1 MQALGLVWGNIDQVN
16 ADLKEL
22 RTPIA
27 APTQHGARLLFDHW
41 RSKMDGPGFVVG
53 RDVPSRALAG
63 VLRNLALYEPIAGHQ
78 DFRLR
83 LAGTAFMRR
92 FGRDVT
98 GLKLSEIYDE
108 DSFESHRAGLANV
121 ARSKVPELADVKLER
136 GDRTFLRYEALR
148 LPVFSPDRNETWVLC
163 AVFYFDWA

>member
-1 MQALGLVWGNIDQVN
+1 MQALGLIWGNIDPVN
-16 ADLKEL
+16 AELREL
-22 RTPIA
+22 RTPIET
-27 APTQHGARLLFDHW
+27 PTQHGSRLLLDHW
-41 RSKMDGPGFVVG
+41 QSRRADPGFVVG

-63 VLRNLALYEPIAGHQ
+63 VLRNLALYEPVADMQ

-83 LAGTAFMRR
+83 LAGTAFTRR

-108 DSFESHRAGLANV
+108 RSFASHRSGLANV
-121 ARSKVPELADVKLER
+121 VQSNVHELADVKLER
-136 GDRTFLRYEALR
+136 GDRTFLRFEALR
-148 LPVFSPDRNETWVLC
+148 LPVLSPDRKDIWVMG